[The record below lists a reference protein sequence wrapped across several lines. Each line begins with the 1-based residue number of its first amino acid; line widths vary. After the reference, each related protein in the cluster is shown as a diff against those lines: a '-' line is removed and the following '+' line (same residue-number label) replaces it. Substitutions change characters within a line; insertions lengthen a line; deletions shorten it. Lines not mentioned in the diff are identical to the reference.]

1 MSNVKILALA
11 GCAAA
16 AVLAATPSI
25 AGVRCG
31 GSLAIDAA
39 TTLTE
44 VARRCNVN
52 LSDLNEA
59 NPGVDPR
66 NVAPGTYLAI
76 PDERDDYAPSR
87 LPVVAANDQDTNADA
102 PITDDHGMA
111 GDYSDEAVRAYDARV
126 STRVRLRNVRLA
138 SADPVWRREA
148 TGGGARSYAADR
160 LSYQQRSAA
169 RIHSAGVPVFS
180 APLNPSLRNN
190 ISAKAGEP
198 ELISCAT
205 LQGDNAGHIRKV
217 RKIISSPT
225 NTFVEVEPIPGG
237 GFDCTLIDGAST
249 VDVAPTPGV
258 PSAHFGLPQNLSSSA
273 ARGYRLPDYNAIN
286 PKAAN
291 DPKKIAVSGN
301 VVGEADGCLVLDGG
315 AAGRWALASAPG
327 ADSLI
332 GKHVTAWGVASQ
344 SGACGASP
352 TMIVSHAV
360 YAEPWSGE

>member
-1 MSNVKILALA
+1 MYTINKLVLT

-16 AVLAATPSI
+16 AMLAVTPAF
-25 AGVRCG
+25 AGARCG

-52 LSDLNEA
+52 LSDLYEA

-66 NVAPGTYLAI
+66 NVVPGTYLAI
-76 PDERDDYAPSR
+76 PDERDDYAPAR
-87 LPVVAANDQDTNADA
+87 VPVGGANDSGSATNT
-102 PITDDHGMA
+102 PITDDHGLA
-111 GDYSDEAVRAYDARV
+111 GDYSDEAIRAYDARL

-138 SADPVWRREA
+138 SDDPVWRREA

-160 LSYQQRSAA
+160 RSYQQRSAA
-169 RIHSAGVPVFS
+169 RIHSAGAPVFPTS
-180 APLNPSLRNN
+180 ISPSLRNS
-190 ISAKAGEP
+190 ISAKSGGS

-237 GFDCTLIDGAST
+237 GFNCTLIDGGGAD
-249 VDVAPTPGV
+249 DVAPTPGV
-258 PSAHFGLPQNLSSSA
+258 PAAHFGLPQNLSSDVVH
-273 ARGYRLPDYNAIN
+273 GYRLPDYNAIN

-291 DPKKIAVSGN
+291 DPQKISISGD
-301 VVGEADGCLVLDGG
+301 VVGEAGGCLMLDAG

-327 ADSLI
+327 ADSLV

-344 SGACGASP
+344 SGACGAAP